1 MQKQK
6 NILIIICDQLSA
18 TALSAYGNTYSATPN
33 LDSLAARSAVM
44 EYAYTSCPLCQ
55 PARASFWTSRY
66 PHQTGVLSN
75 LPDQGFPAVS
85 GDIPTLGELF
95 SRAGYDCVHF
105 GKTHDY
111 GALRGFQVI
120 ESEEIKVP
128 RTNPAIKFDYET
140 FLDIDTTEKSVQY
153 LSSRPEGPFLMV
165 SDLQNPHNICAYIGE
180 HSEGYGDFPL
190 DRELPPLPENYDFND
205 IANRPEFIQYLCC
218 AHRRQRQA
226 SSWKD
231 DDFRYY
237 LYAYY
242 YYLNM
247 VDKQIGQIL
256 EALEK
261 SGAADQTMVVFLA
274 DHGEGMA
281 SHRLV
286 TKYGAFYEETNR
298 VPFFFALPDRRH
310 ASTHSTQSRIGGTTS
325 LLDLVPTLL
334 DYAGLSRP
342 DGLEGI
348 SLMPQIMGVKTHSDR
363 LAAVAE
369 WYDEFR
375 DYTVPG
381 RMICDE
387 DYKYTCYLEPDSE
400 ELYDMR
406 NDRYEKTN
414 LAGKQEYDPILEKY
428 RFLLKQHLEKSSDP
442 FFTLK
447 TAGTESY
454 RRHPLGFEHHQGL
467 SAVEKYALEIKRK

>member
-1 MQKQK
+1 MQQK

-18 TALSAYGNTYSATPN
+18 TALSAYGNTYSSTPN
-33 LDSLAARSAVM
+33 LDALAARSAVM

-85 GDIPTLGELF
+85 DDIPTLGELF
-95 SRAGYDCVHF
+95 SHAGYDCVHF

-111 GALRGFQVI
+111 GALRGFKVI
-120 ESEEIKVP
+120 ESEEIHVP

-140 FLDIDTTEKSVQY
+140 YLDIDTTEKSVQY

-190 DRELPPLPENYDFND
+190 ERELPSLPENFDFDD

-226 SSWKD
+226 SGWKE
-231 DDFRYY
+231 DDFRHY

-242 YYLNM
+242 YYLSM

-256 EALEK
+256 EALLK

-281 SHRLV
+281 SHHLV

-298 VPFFFALPDRRH
+298 VPLFFALPGGDQ
-310 ASTHSTQSRIGGTTS
+310 ASRIGGVTS

-334 DYAGLSRP
+334 DYAELPCP

-348 SLMPQIMGVKTHSDR
+348 SLMPQITGVKPHSGR
-363 LAAVAE
+363 TAAVAE

-387 DYKYTCYLEPDSE
+387 DYKYICYLEPDSE

-414 LAGKQEYDPILEKY
+414 LAGKPEYSPILEKY
-428 RFLLKQHLEKSSDP
+428 RSLLKHHLEKSDDP

-447 TAGTESY
+447 TAGTRSY

>member
-1 MQKQK
+1 MQQK

-18 TALSAYGNTYSATPN
+18 TALSAYGNTYSSTPN
-33 LDSLAARSAVM
+33 LDGLAARSAVM

-85 GDIPTLGELF
+85 DDIPTLGELF
-95 SRAGYDCVHF
+95 SHAGYDCVHF

-111 GALRGFQVI
+111 GALRGFKVI
-120 ESEEIKVP
+120 ESEEIHVP

-140 FLDIDTTEKSVQY
+140 YLDIDTTEKSVQY

-190 DRELPPLPENYDFND
+190 ERELPPLPENFDFDD

-226 SSWKD
+226 SGWKE
-231 DDFRYY
+231 DDFRHY

-242 YYLNM
+242 YYLSM

-256 EALEK
+256 EALLK

-281 SHRLV
+281 SHHLV
-286 TKYGAFYEETNR
+286 TKYGAFY
-298 VPFFFALPDRRH
+298 D
-310 ASTHSTQSRIGGTTS
+310 
-325 LLDLVPTLL
+325 
-334 DYAGLSRP
+334 
-342 DGLEGI
+342 
-348 SLMPQIMGVKTHSDR
+348 
-363 LAAVAE
+363 
-369 WYDEFR
+369 
-375 DYTVPG
+375 
-381 RMICDE
+381 
-387 DYKYTCYLEPDSE
+387 
-400 ELYDMR
+400 
-406 NDRYEKTN
+406 
-414 LAGKQEYDPILEKY
+414 
-428 RFLLKQHLEKSSDP
+428 
-442 FFTLK
+442 
-447 TAGTESY
+447 
-454 RRHPLGFEHHQGL
+454 
-467 SAVEKYALEIKRK
+467 

>member
-1 MQKQK
+1 M
-6 NILIIICDQLSA
+6 
-18 TALSAYGNTYSATPN
+18 
-33 LDSLAARSAVM
+33 
-44 EYAYTSCPLCQ
+44 
-55 PARASFWTSRY
+55 
-66 PHQTGVLSN
+66 
-75 LPDQGFPAVS
+75 
-85 GDIPTLGELF
+85 
-95 SRAGYDCVHF
+95 
-105 GKTHDY
+105 
-111 GALRGFQVI
+111 I
-120 ESEEIKVP
+120 ESEEIHVP
-128 RTNPAIKFDYET
+128 RTSPAIKFDYET

-190 DRELPPLPENYDFND
+190 ERELPPLPENYDFDD
-205 IANRPEFIQYLCC
+205 IANRPEFIRYLCC

-226 SSWKD
+226 SGWKE
-231 DDFRYY
+231 DDFRHY

-242 YYLNM
+242 YYLAM

-256 EALEK
+256 EALTE

-281 SHRLV
+281 SHHLV

-298 VPFFFALPDRRH
+298 VPFFFSLPAGDNKSGTPGSCNKN
-310 ASTHSTQSRIGGTTS
+310 AVPLYKKQNRIGGITS

-334 DYAGLSRP
+334 DYAGIP
-342 DGLEGI
+342 CPAGVEGI
-348 SLMPQIMGVKTHSDR
+348 SLMPQITGAKTRSDR
-363 LAAVAE
+363 TAAVAE

-387 DYKYTCYLEPDSE
+387 EYKYICYLEPDSE
-400 ELYDMR
+400 ELYDMKR
-406 NDRYEKTN
+406 DRYEKTN
-414 LAGKQEYDPILEKY
+414 LAGKQEYAPVLERY
-428 RFLLKQHLEKSSDP
+428 RSLLKQHLKKSDDP
-442 FFTLK
+442 FFSLK
-447 TAGTESY
+447 TADTAGY

>member
-1 MQKQK
+1 
-6 NILIIICDQLSA
+6 
-18 TALSAYGNTYSATPN
+18 
-33 LDSLAARSAVM
+33 
-44 EYAYTSCPLCQ
+44 
-55 PARASFWTSRY
+55 
-66 PHQTGVLSN
+66 
-75 LPDQGFPAVS
+75 
-85 GDIPTLGELF
+85 
-95 SRAGYDCVHF
+95 
-105 GKTHDY
+105 
-111 GALRGFQVI
+111 
-120 ESEEIKVP
+120 
-128 RTNPAIKFDYET
+128 
-140 FLDIDTTEKSVQY
+140 
-153 LSSRPEGPFLMV
+153 MV

-190 DRELPPLPENYDFND
+190 ERELPPLPENFDFDD

-226 SSWKD
+226 SGWKE
-231 DDFRYY
+231 DDFRHY

-242 YYLNM
+242 YYLSM

-256 EALEK
+256 EALLK

-281 SHRLV
+281 SHHLV

-298 VPFFFALPDRRH
+298 VPLFFALPGGDQ
-310 ASTHSTQSRIGGTTS
+310 ASRIGGITS

-334 DYAGLSRP
+334 DYAELPCP

-348 SLMPQIMGVKTHSDR
+348 SLMPQITGVKPHSDR
-363 LAAVAE
+363 TAAVAE

-387 DYKYTCYLEPDSE
+387 DYKYICYLEPDSE

-414 LAGKQEYDPILEKY
+414 LTGKPEYSPILEKY
-428 RFLLKQHLEKSSDP
+428 RSLLKHHLEKSDDP

-447 TAGTESY
+447 TAGTGSY

>member
-1 MQKQK
+1 MQSDTMQQHK
-6 NILIIICDQLSA
+6 NILILICDQLSA
-18 TALSAYGNTYSATPN
+18 TALRAYGNTYSATPA
-33 LDSLAARSAVM
+33 LDGLAARSAVV

-85 GDIPTLGELF
+85 DAIPTLGELF
-95 SRAGYDCVHF
+95 SQAGYECVHF
-105 GKTHDY
+105 GKAHDY

-120 ESEEIKVP
+120 ESEEVHVP

-140 FLDIDTTEKSVQY
+140 FLDIDTTGKSVNY
-153 LSSRPEGPFLMV
+153 LNSKPDGPFLMV

-180 HSEGYGDFPL
+180 HSEGVGDFPL
-190 DRELPPLPENYDFND
+190 ERELPPLPENFDFDD

-226 SSWKD
+226 SAWKEA
-231 DDFRYY
+231 DFRHY

-242 YYLNM
+242 YYLAM
-247 VDKQIGQIL
+247 VDRQIGQIIK
-256 EALEK
+256 ALEN
-261 SGAADQTMVVFLA
+261 SGAAKETMVVFLA

-281 SHRLV
+281 AHHLV

-298 VPFFFALPDRRH
+298 VPLLFSLPGT
-310 ASTHSTQSRIGGTTS
+310 AVQTRIAGVAS

-334 DYAGLSRP
+334 DYAGIAQP

-348 SLMPQIMGVKTHSDR
+348 SLLPQITGKRKRTDR
-363 LAAVAE
+363 RFAAAE
-369 WYDEFR
+369 WHDEFR

-381 RMICDE
+381 RMVCDE
-387 DYKYTCYLEPDSE
+387 EYKYICYLEPDSE

-406 NDRYEKTN
+406 EDRYERIN
-414 LAGKQEYDPILEKY
+414 LARKEGYAQVLEKY
-428 RFLLKQHLEKSSDP
+428 RSLLKDHLEKSADP

-447 TAGTESY
+447 TAVSGEY